1 MFSGNSA
8 LLVVVLSS
16 LSLAQAAGD
25 NPPNPAGPTIPAC
38 AANCMSIK
46 IKEAAAWFGQG
57 AVSSYCTHP
66 EFLLAYNNCLGD
78 NCKGDDLTAGK
89 QAGVTACAGVTPNPG
104 GPGGNSTAP
113 AGSNN
118 STAHLSGP
126 ANAPGD
132 NSTVAT
138 NKTGTN
144 PASPTNQPNTSGS
157 LNGALTPSTTNATGT
172 TTGAPSRFS
181 GAVGSAAAN
190 ASSQAGDASAISS
203 SSALLFTAISSCA
216 FSLFL

>member
-46 IKEAAAWFGQG
+46 IKEAAAWFGQS
-57 AVSSYCTHP
+57 AVSSYCT
-66 EFLLAYNNCLGD
+66 
-78 NCKGDDLTAGK
+78 
-89 QAGVTACAGVTPNPG
+89 
-104 GPGGNSTAP
+104 
-113 AGSNN
+113 
-118 STAHLSGP
+118 
-126 ANAPGD
+126 
-132 NSTVAT
+132 
-138 NKTGTN
+138 
-144 PASPTNQPNTSGS
+144 
-157 LNGALTPSTTNATGT
+157 
-172 TTGAPSRFS
+172 
-181 GAVGSAAAN
+181 